1 LKVIYDTCIYIDYLR
16 AAMRSELF
24 EHQGHIRYLA
34 PIVVME
40 LNAGARSSTQQ
51 KALDRLYAPYA
62 RAGRVL
68 PLSSDSYH
76 LAGRV
81 LAKLRG
87 KRESHLIANDI
98 LIALSALQVG
108 ACLYTAN
115 ARDFELIAKYIDFRW
130 AKV

>member
-1 LKVIYDTCIYIDYLR
+1 MYDTCIYVDFLR
-16 AAMRSELF
+16 AAKRSELF
-24 EHQGHIRYLA
+24 EHQGHIRYMA

-40 LNAGARSSTQQ
+40 LNAGARNSAQQ
-51 KALDRLYAPYA
+51 KSLDRLYAPYA

-76 LAGRV
+76 LAGRI

-87 KRESHLIANDI
+87 QRESHLIANDV

-115 ARDFELIAKYIDFRW
+115 ARDFGLIAKYLDFRW
-130 AKV
+130 SKV